1 MENVSRPFFKL
12 VNLCMA
18 SDLYS
23 PLSWLSHLS
32 MATKQIQPIKLYL
45 DQLKDEMS
53 LALHILFP
61 VLLNLPVSF
70 LDKHLNFFV
79 FFLLNSSF
87 FSSVG
92 ASLFALF
99 FIYRYRKYDTPSD
112 MANSGWGGSSQPEK
126 LLDDPRHS
134 CKRLSYHVLITTIFA
149 AYNLTEIG
157 FSSFQNAYYQQRNVS
172 VENAANLGSI
182 GSAAY
187 TLGRLVN
194 VVLTRFLSISLLLY
208 GHLILAAFGFIGLYL
223 IQDYLQMAMWALI
236 IDSVLI
242 GYAQSA
248 INPALFGFAASF
260 AKLDDRHNSIYYT
273 ALGLP
278 MLFAPFIIGPNIE
291 KMPSI
296 VLHLALGPII
306 LTMVLF
312 IIIRLIIGSA
322 RRSMYN

>member
-1 MENVSRPFFKL
+1 MF
-12 VNLCMA
+12 
-18 SDLYS
+18 
-23 PLSWLSHLS
+23 
-32 MATKQIQPIKLYL
+32 
-45 DQLKDEMS
+45 
-53 LALHILFP
+53 
-61 VLLNLPVSF
+61 VL
-70 LDKHLNFFV
+70 
-79 FFLLNSSF
+79 FFL
-87 FSSVG
+87 
-92 ASLFALF
+92 
-99 FIYRYRKYDTPSD
+99 YRYRNNNTSSD
-112 MANSGWGGSSQPEK
+112 MANGGWGGSSQPKK

-134 CKRLSYHVLITTIFA
+134 CKRLCYHILITAIFA

-157 FSSFQNAYYQQRNVS
+157 FSSFQNTYYQQREVS
-172 VENAANLGSI
+172 PENAADLASI

-187 TLGRLVN
+187 TLGRLAN

-208 GHLILAAFGFIGLYL
+208 GHLSLAAFGFIGLYL
-223 IQDYLQMAMWALI
+223 IQDYLHMAMWALI

-260 AKLDDRHNSIYYT
+260 ATLDDRHNSIYYT

-291 KMPSI
+291 RMPSI

-322 RRSMYN
+322 RRVI